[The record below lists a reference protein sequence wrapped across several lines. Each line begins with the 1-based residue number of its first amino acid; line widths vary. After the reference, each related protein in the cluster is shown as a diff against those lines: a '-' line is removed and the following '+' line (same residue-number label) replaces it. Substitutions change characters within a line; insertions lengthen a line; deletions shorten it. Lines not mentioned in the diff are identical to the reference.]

1 MSLEKLFIPQSIAV
15 IGASS
20 KRGKIGYAIMEN
32 IIKYGYKGKVYPVN
46 IKEKEIMGLK
56 AYKSVLDVKGDID
69 LAIIAIPA
77 KFVPSVVLECGKKG
91 VKAIIIISSGFSEI
105 GDSKTETMLVETAK
119 KYGMRIL
126 GPNVFGVV
134 YTPHSLNATFGPR
147 EILKGNIA
155 FITQSGAIGIALM
168 DKAKAE
174 NIGLSAVVSV
184 GNKADI
190 EDSDLLEFFSGD
202 DNTKV
207 ILLYIEGLK
216 SGRRFLESAAET
228 SFRKPI
234 IAIKSGRTKK
244 GARAAASHTG
254 SLAGSDRIFSAA
266 FKQSGVLRA
275 DTMEEAFEWARMLS
289 LSPIPKGENCLI
301 ITNGGGVGVLA
312 TDACEKEG
320 IKLLDDYRYLE
331 ETFKPLIPEFGSAK
345 NPIDITGQSREM
357 EYKIILKKALEED
370 RVDSIIIL
378 YCEAAVVDTDKF
390 ADYIIEEVKNS
401 KTKKPVV
408 VSLIGGEKGK
418 RALEKLNKNGI
429 PSYEEPERAVS
440 TMAALY
446 RWWRFTKRRKAAKRE
461 IYMDK
466 EKIYSIINRAREEGR
481 LQLLENEAK
490 DILKACGLDVPEY
503 KLAKT
508 IDEAVE
514 YAKEIGYPVV
524 LKIVSEDIIHKSDIG
539 GVKVGIKNEEELK
552 NAYREIMYRAK
563 KSYPE
568 ANIRGILVN
577 EMVEKGVET
586 IIGSSED
593 PQFGPVIMFGLGGIY
608 VEVLK
613 DVAFRVAPIDKE
625 DALEMIN
632 DIKSYPLLYGVRGEK
647 RKDINSLAENISV
660 LSHLTYEISEI
671 VEIDINPLMVLE
683 EGCKVVDARMTLKEV

>member
-20 KRGKIGYAIMEN
+20 KKGKIGYAIMEN

-244 GARAAASHTG
+244 G
-254 SLAGSDRIFSAA
+254 
-266 FKQSGVLRA
+266 
-275 DTMEEAFEWARMLS
+275 
-289 LSPIPKGENCLI
+289 
-301 ITNGGGVGVLA
+301 
-312 TDACEKEG
+312 
-320 IKLLDDYRYLE
+320 
-331 ETFKPLIPEFGSAK
+331 
-345 NPIDITGQSREM
+345 
-357 EYKIILKKALEED
+357 
-370 RVDSIIIL
+370 
-378 YCEAAVVDTDKF
+378 
-390 ADYIIEEVKNS
+390 
-401 KTKKPVV
+401 
-408 VSLIGGEKGK
+408 
-418 RALEKLNKNGI
+418 
-429 PSYEEPERAVS
+429 
-440 TMAALY
+440 
-446 RWWRFTKRRKAAKRE
+446 
-461 IYMDK
+461 
-466 EKIYSIINRAREEGR
+466 
-481 LQLLENEAK
+481 
-490 DILKACGLDVPEY
+490 
-503 KLAKT
+503 
-508 IDEAVE
+508 
-514 YAKEIGYPVV
+514 
-524 LKIVSEDIIHKSDIG
+524 
-539 GVKVGIKNEEELK
+539 
-552 NAYREIMYRAK
+552 
-563 KSYPE
+563 
-568 ANIRGILVN
+568 
-577 EMVEKGVET
+577 
-586 IIGSSED
+586 
-593 PQFGPVIMFGLGGIY
+593 
-608 VEVLK
+608 
-613 DVAFRVAPIDKE
+613 
-625 DALEMIN
+625 
-632 DIKSYPLLYGVRGEK
+632 
-647 RKDINSLAENISV
+647 
-660 LSHLTYEISEI
+660 
-671 VEIDINPLMVLE
+671 
-683 EGCKVVDARMTLKEV
+683 